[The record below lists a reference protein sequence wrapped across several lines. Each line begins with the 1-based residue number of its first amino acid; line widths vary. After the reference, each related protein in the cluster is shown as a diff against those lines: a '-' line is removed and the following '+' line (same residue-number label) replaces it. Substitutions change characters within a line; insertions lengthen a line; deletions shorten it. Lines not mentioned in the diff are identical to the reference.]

1 MTLRPVDRSR
11 YSKSTASRLRRY
23 YQADGPCR
31 LLPQSSEPTKLSSR
45 AALLDNFETNGPGTF
60 PAERAAIGDPSHRFG
75 VSELPQHCQQTRSNL
90 AAGAISMHLRRAST
104 TSYEDVPWRG
114 SRDVATCSK
123 HGDWDAS
130 DLKSPLQMILRL
142 QFQRDAPQ
150 APTRSAPGGKA
161 EMSPMAKND
170 TIDPNRTLSCLLCP
184 LICSSSAL
192 TW

>member
-114 SRDVATCSK
+114 TRDVVDVFQTRRLRCFQSEAA
-123 HGDWDAS
+123 AS
-130 DLKSPLQMILRL
+130 DDFATSVS
-142 QFQRDAPQ
+142 AGCS
-150 APTRSAPGGKA
+150 TGTNEVRSRRQSGNVSDG
-161 EMSPMAKND
+161 
-170 TIDPNRTLSCLLCP
+170 
-184 LICSSSAL
+184 
-192 TW
+192 